1 MIILSRVSNFADLG
15 ETDDSR
21 NSGTKSVTNYL
32 VLMLFLAGILIGFS
46 IRFLKYKDLPRV
58 YTCIYG
64 REPRLRP

>member
-21 NSGTKSVTNYL
+21 NSGTKSLTNYL

-46 IRFLKYKDLPRV
+46 IRLFKV
-58 YTCIYG
+58 
-64 REPRLRP
+64 